1 MITSK
6 QRAYLRGLAN
16 SLQPVFL
23 IGKEGVTEEILK
35 QLALVLEA
43 RELIKVKILETAML
57 DTKVAANEIAASLQ
71 AECVQAIG
79 SKFVLF
85 KRAVKKENHQIELPK
100 K

>member
-6 QRAYLRGLAN
+6 QRAYLRSLAN
-16 SLQPVFL
+16 RLDPVFI

-43 RELIKVKILETAML
+43 RELIKVKILESALL
-57 DTKVAANEIAASLQ
+57 DTKVCGNDIAERLE

-85 KRAVKKENHQIELPK
+85 
-100 K
+100 